1 MRGRMTAVGM
11 VLGALLSGG
20 LPGHAPAQ
28 ELASLSP
35 SAPIQSAPA
44 IPMFGTHEIHCF
56 NLAPRVVSA
65 AANSDYR
72 AYYSINE
79 AGWWLHLPNP
89 LTPQTLSR
97 QVASR

>member
-1 MRGRMTAVGM
+1 VLVVTVAGR
-11 VLGALLSGG
+11 
-20 LPGHAPAQ
+20 
-28 ELASLSP
+28 SLMP
-35 SAPIQSAPA
+35 D
-44 IPMFGTHEIHCF
+44 

-72 AYYSINE
+72 AYYSYSINE

-97 QVASR
+97 QVANL